1 MIKLN
6 YLQYNK
12 LDINFDI
19 NSYSLDSLVQ
29 NDEFENITKE
39 FLNIYNFKKLK
50 TFSFSKDGFLSLFI
64 ELKGKIAVSQGES
77 LALIEA
83 AKTYSNLGFEIEF
96 IELTKDGNIDL
107 EKIKNMDFD
116 YIFLSSYIMDTFLKV
131 DINKIKKL
139 TKAKIISNASA
150 DFSSYSDLIY
160 FDNYKLSGYFI
171 SGILCFND
179 ENISQ
184 ENIGFT
190 DTLSIKFCLE
200 ALKRRDKTSMKNV
213 FIKKLEDKF
222 KDDLYYF
229 IDNKN
234 SLENSFHI
242 GLKDIKARDLIRT
255 LAFDEIFL
263 SNGEGCSLGLSKPSR
278 VIQNMGYEEIISR
291 NALSF
296 SFNFDI
302 SDENI
307 DKIVDI
313 LYKKYIQI
321 KSY

>member
-83 AKTYSNLGFEIEF
+83 AKTYRNLGFEIEF
-96 IELTKDGNIDL
+96 IELAKDGNIDL

-255 LAFDEIFL
+255 LVFDEIFL

-278 VIQNMGYEEIISR
+278 VIQNMGYEETISR

>member
-19 NSYSLDSLVQ
+19 NSYSLDSLIQ
-29 NDEFENITKE
+29 NDDFENNTKE
-39 FLNIYNFKKLK
+39 FLNRFNFKKLK
-50 TFSFSKDGFLSLFI
+50 TFSFSKEGFLSLFI

-77 LALIEA
+77 IAIIEA
-83 AKTYSNLGFEIEF
+83 AKMYQNLGLDIEF

-107 EKIKNMDFD
+107 EKIKNSNFD
-116 YIFLSSYIMDTFLKV
+116 YIFLSSYIMDTFFKI
-131 DINKIKKL
+131 DINEIKKH
-139 TKAKIISNASA
+139 TKAKIVSNASA
-150 DFSSYSDLIY
+150 DFSSYSDIIY
-160 FDNYKLSGYFI
+160 FDNYKISGYFL

-179 ENISQ
+179 DNISQ

-190 DTLSIKFCLE
+190 DTLAIKFCLE
-200 ALKRRDKTSMKNV
+200 ALKQKNKTSMKNI
-213 FIKKLEDKF
+213 FIKKLEDRF

-229 IDNKN
+229 INNEN

-278 VIQNMGYEEIISR
+278 VVQNMGYEDKISR